1 MTDLSS
7 FYRDKKVLVTGGC
20 GFIGR
25 YIVARLLEFDSEVT
39 VYDCNSSES
48 PVRHDPRVNL
58 VQEDVRNFEELNRAT
73 RGQDYV
79 FHLAAALGVEKIVD
93 IPLQVLEVN
102 LGGTINALRA
112 AAENGVKRF
121 LYTSSSEV
129 YGQPRKIPISE
140 CELAAPISTYGV
152 SKLAGES
159 YCAAFAKEHGLEH
172 TVIRLFN
179 IYGPGQTEK
188 FVMPLFISRIMRKT
202 PPIIYGNGLQS
213 RSYTFITDAING
225 ILLAGASKDAIGEI
239 FNIGNDEEISINE
252 LAEFIIEIS
261 GNNLKPIYRPFGDGI
276 RVENREVL
284 RRQPDISKAR
294 DILGFGVQ
302 VSWQEGVR
310 QFREWYLEKHK
321 AESVMAGY

>member
-1 MTDLSS
+1 
-7 FYRDKKVLVTGGC
+7 
-20 GFIGR
+20 
-25 YIVARLLEFDSEVT
+25 VAKLLEYGSEVT
-39 VYDCNSSES
+39 VYDCNSAES

-58 VQEDVRNFEELNRAT
+58 VREDVRNYEKLDQAT

-79 FHLAAALGVEKIVD
+79 FHLAAALGVEKIVN

-102 LGGTINALRA
+102 LGGTVNALRA

-129 YGQPRKIPISE
+129 YGQPRKVPIAE
-140 CELAAPISTYGV
+140 DDLTAPISTYGV

-159 YCAAFAKEHGLEH
+159 YCAAFHKEHGLNYT
-172 TVIRLFN
+172 TVRLFN
-179 IYGPGQTEK
+179 IYGPWQTEK
-188 FVMPLFISRIMRKT
+188 FVMPLFISRVMKKT
-202 PPIIYGNGLQS
+202 PPIIYGNGQQS
-213 RSYTFITDAING
+213 RSYTFITDAVNG
-225 ILLAGASKDAIGEI
+225 ILLAGASEDAIGEV

-261 GNNLKPIYRPFGDGI
+261 GNNLKPIYKPFGNGI

-294 DILGFGVQ
+294 DLLGFAVH

-310 QFREWYLEKHK
+310 QFREWYLENHS
-321 AESVMAGY
+321 E

>member
-7 FYRDKKVLVTGGC
+7 FYKEKKILVTGGC

-25 YIVARLLEFDSEVT
+25 YIVAKLLEFGSDVT
-39 VYDCNSSES
+39 VYDCNSAES
-48 PVRHDPRVNL
+48 PVRHDPRVSL
-58 VQEDVRNFEELNRAT
+58 IREDVRNFEELNRAT

-102 LGGTINALRA
+102 LGGTVNALRA

-129 YGQPRKIPISE
+129 YGQPRKIPIAE
-140 CELAAPISTYGV
+140 DDLAAPISTYGV

-159 YCAAFAKEHGLEH
+159 YCAAFAKEHGLEN
-172 TVIRLFN
+172 TIVRLFN

-188 FVMPLFISRIMRKT
+188 FVMPLFISRVMQKT

-213 RSYTFITDAING
+213 RAYTFIADAVNG
-225 ILLAGASKDAIGEI
+225 ILLAGESKDAIGEI
-239 FNIGNDEEISINE
+239 LNIGNDEEISINE

-261 GNNLKPIYRPFGDGI
+261 GNNLKPIYKPFGNGI

-294 DILGFGVQ
+294 QMLGFGVQ
-302 VSWQEGVR
+302 VPWREGVK
-310 QFREWYLEKHK
+310 QFREWYLENHK
-321 AESVMAGY
+321 SESITSGP